1 MKGLLLKD
9 YYTAKN
15 YLRSLFLVAFVFI
28 AASFFND
35 YVFFLYYP
43 CIFSSIAAMTL
54 ISYEEKDRWN
64 IYAETLPCS
73 KVQVVSCKYIVSLIF
88 GTLTAIALLFVQTAA
103 MLYRKTFAF
112 GQIAELA
119 LNFIPL
125 LLLPSAFLLPPVYK
139 FGAEKGRIAYYIIIG
154 HFCAILGILN
164 PSEGIPAISFTPA
177 INLIVGIVSILLFG
191 ISWILSIKLYQKRE
205 L

>member
-43 CIFSSIAAMTL
+43 CIFSSTAAMTL

-73 KVQVVSCKYIVSLIF
+73 RVQIVSCKYIVSLIF

-103 MLYRKTFAF
+103 MLYRKTFAL

-125 LLLPSAFLLPPVYK
+125 LLLPSAILLPPVYK

-154 HFCAILGILN
+154 SFCAILGIWN
-164 PSEGIPAISFTPA
+164 PSEGIPAFSFTPA
-177 INLIVGIVSILLFG
+177 INLIVGIASILLFG

>member
-9 YYTAKN
+9 YYSAKN

-35 YVFFLYYP
+35 YVLFLYYP
-43 CIFSSIAAMTL
+43 CILSSIAAMTL

-73 KVQVVSCKYIVSLIF
+73 RVQVVSCKYIVSLIF

-103 MLYRKTFAF
+103 MLYRKTFAL

-154 HFCAILGILN
+154 NFCAILGIWN

-177 INLIVGIVSILLFG
+177 ISLIVGIVSILLFG
-191 ISWILSIKLYQKRE
+191 ISWIVSIRLYQKRE

>member
-28 AASFFND
+28 VASFFND

-43 CIFSSIAAMTL
+43 CVFSSTAAMTL

-73 KVQVVSCKYIVSLIF
+73 RVQVVSCKYIVSLIF

-112 GQIAELA
+112 GQIAESKIRQCQ
-119 LNFIPL
+119 NHTFQRHEQIP
-125 LLLPSAFLLPPVYK
+125 
-139 FGAEKGRIAYYIIIG
+139 
-154 HFCAILGILN
+154 
-164 PSEGIPAISFTPA
+164 
-177 INLIVGIVSILLFG
+177 
-191 ISWILSIKLYQKRE
+191 
-205 L
+205 